1 MWPSQAFP
9 SGRKSLAH
17 SSLLF
22 LFLLSPSPLTMEKH
36 TCDTSQQL
44 SFPQAKLD
52 DPLQGPVKPL
62 CLLFPSSWPFAPYLI
77 YFCISLK
84 PLVDKWLLNG
94 IFKSMLTLHTIIYRK
109 NKLLYKDLLNS
120 TGNYSQYLV
129 ISYNLWEKIWI
140 LIYLS
145 ELLGS
150 TPETNT
156 TLWTNSTSFF
166 SKCTA
171 SRLEG
176 NVINIELIYEGGLR
190 YLVILFSMST
200 SFFKFSMMNMYC
212 FYNGWNK
219 FDKEKNTC

>member
-129 ISYNLWEKIWI
+129 IPYNLWEKSEY
-140 LIYLS
+140 LSIYLNCWAAHLKLTQHC
-145 ELLGS
+145 EL
-150 TPETNT
+150 
-156 TLWTNSTSFF
+156 TLLHFF
-166 SKCTA
+166 QNA
-171 SRLEG
+171 QQA
-176 NVINIELIYEGGLR
+176 
-190 YLVILFSMST
+190 
-200 SFFKFSMMNMYC
+200 
-212 FYNGWNK
+212 
-219 FDKEKNTC
+219 D